1 MSSFSSLR
9 EVNEKIFVKHG
20 MRRLEKRRTARVL
33 FLLTKIGMMTDSQQS
48 KHGLNEFGAAK

>member
-9 EVNEKIFVKHG
+9 EVNAKIFVTLG

-33 FLLTKIGMMTDSQQS
+33 FLLTKIGMVTDSRQS